1 MIVLDGSNNSYNIK
15 KTEELCRKFAI
26 KFYSAKTMGA
36 AQIALK

>member
-15 KTEELCRKFAI
+15 KTEELCRKFGI
-26 KFYSAKTMGA
+26 KFYSTKTMGA